1 MGCNFTTKP
10 PAFLGRSHGR
20 RGGGPRRGASARAD
34 ALVADPDGYQKIAEN
49 LRDFGTFGHG
59 AVPTAYRP
67 PLYPLLLLPCVTLQS
82 WAPVAIGLVH
92 LALGVGTVWLTCR
105 VGDLWVRKTLPT
117 TTGLTRRSL
126 DWRPCL
132 AALLV
137 AVDPILLRQSC
148 LVMTETLATFLA
160 VAALAT
166 LAITANRRSP
176 GLHLLAG
183 AASGLAA
190 LCRPTFLPWTAVV
203 GVFLWVR
210 WPSDRSRAATSLA
223 CFLGGAALV
232 LLPWVVRNTIVFG
245 RPIATT
251 THGGFTLLLANNPSF
266 YEYLRSSPSDLP
278 WNGDEVNRWWG
289 DTPQGTAQ
297 SELGADRLAYRRA
310 WGFIGQEPGMFAL
323 SCCARVGR
331 LWSLVPY
338 RIPPHEGVTA
348 EERPTSRLLRYG
360 IGCWYLLEL
369 GLAVLGLV
377 VVFPRTHHSNCVP
390 GILLA
395 ACFTA
400 VHALYWTDMRM
411 RSPHAG
417 GGALRLDRTG
427 LGVRSD
433 WSRASE
439 IRKRR

>member
-1 MGCNFTTKP
+1 MPGDDRDAGNVS
-10 PAFLGRSHGR
+10 GR
-20 RGGGPRRGASARAD
+20 
-34 ALVADPDGYQKIAEN
+34 
-49 LRDFGTFGHG
+49 
-59 AVPTAYRP
+59 
-67 PLYPLLLLPCVTLQS
+67 
-82 WAPVAIGLVH
+82 
-92 LALGVGTVWLTCR
+92 CR
-105 VGDLWVRKTLPT
+105 VGDARDHRKSTFPWAPLARRGGVGAGRPVPTDVPSLDGGGRGLPL
-117 TTGLTRRSL
+117 GSMAERSL
-126 DWRPCL
+126 PSRNL
-132 AALLV
+132 
-137 AVDPILLRQSC
+137 
-148 LVMTETLATFLA
+148 
-160 VAALAT
+160 
-166 LAITANRRSP
+166 P
-176 GLHLLAG
+176 GML
-183 AASGLAA
+183 SG
-190 LCRPTFLPWTAVV
+190 R
-203 GVFLWVR
+203 GR
-210 WPSDRSRAATSLA
+210 I
-223 CFLGGAALV
+223 V

-297 SELGADRLAYRRA
+297 SELGADQLAYRRA

-411 RSPHAG
+411 RAPLMPVVAF
-417 GGALRLDRTG
+417 AP
-427 LGVRSD
+427 RSD
-433 WSRASE
+433 WFGCSVGLESRV
-439 IRKRR
+439 